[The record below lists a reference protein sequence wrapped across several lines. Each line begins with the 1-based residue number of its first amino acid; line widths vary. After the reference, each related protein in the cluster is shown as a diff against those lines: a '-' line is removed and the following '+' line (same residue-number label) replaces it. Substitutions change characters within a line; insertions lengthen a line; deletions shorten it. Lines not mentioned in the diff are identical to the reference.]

1 MKGKIAFVL
10 GAAVGYVLGT
20 RAGRERY
27 EQIKRGAQ
35 TVWNTPPVQRGV
47 EAVRG
52 AVDERA
58 EEAKLFARRVVAD
71 VFSSVGRAAAG
82 GTQTR
87 STSDAASSAR
97 SASTETS
104 SSSAKRATAS
114 SKSSASKSG
123 SSKSSST
130 KSAASKS
137 TASKS
142 SASKSSAA
150 KGAKRSAADEDQ
162 AE

>member
-47 EAVRG
+47 ELVRD

-82 GTQTR
+82 DSSR
-87 STSDAASSAR
+87 SRTSASSSRATDSTAQAER
-97 SASTETS
+97 ATAPAKSGSVKGGSGKSGTAKGSASKS
-104 SSSAKRATAS
+104 KSSSAKSGTA
-114 SKSSASKSG
+114 KGGASKT
-123 SSKSSST
+123 T
-130 KSAASKS
+130 KRVAASD
-137 TASKS
+137 A
-142 SASKSSAA
+142 
-150 KGAKRSAADEDQ
+150 EQDQ

>member
-47 EAVRG
+47 EMVRG

-82 GTQTR
+82 GAQPRT
-87 STSDAASSAR
+87 APER
-97 SASTETS
+97 SAAQADEAAPAETRTTAS
-104 SSSAKRATAS
+104 APKKTGGSSAKT
-114 SKSSASKSG
+114 
-123 SSKSSST
+123 
-130 KSAASKS
+130 
-137 TASKS
+137 
-142 SASKSSAA
+142 SASKSSSSKGASSKGSAA
-150 KGAKRSAADEDQ
+150 KSSAAKSAKRSTSGQGE
-162 AE
+162 